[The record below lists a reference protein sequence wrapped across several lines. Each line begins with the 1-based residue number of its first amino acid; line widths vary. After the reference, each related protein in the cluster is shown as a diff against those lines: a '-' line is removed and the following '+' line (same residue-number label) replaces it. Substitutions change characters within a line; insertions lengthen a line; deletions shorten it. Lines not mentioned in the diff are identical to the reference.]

1 VLGAQTSTA
10 AFRLLERRRDKEIR
24 KQNDSK
30 GEMVKRLCGTFIAFA
45 LALVAAGLAGAA
57 APQPKTFVAVLS
69 GECPQADTNWRGA
82 AVFHLS
88 TDGTI
93 RYKVIANNIDE
104 PLIAGHIHFLPPGE
118 PRGPVVQDL
127 NVTAPAEAHGIVAQ
141 GTFANPVLVAG
152 LLAGSSYYV
161 NLHTVTCFLPL
172 GAVRGPL
179 KAAPPG

>member
-1 VLGAQTSTA
+1 
-10 AFRLLERRRDKEIR
+10 
-24 KQNDSK
+24 
-30 GEMVKRLCGTFIAFA
+30 MVNRLCGTFIAFVLA
-45 LALVAAGLAGAA
+45 LAVAGFAGAA

-69 GECPQADTNWRGA
+69 GECPQAENNWRGV

-88 TDGTI
+88 NDGSI
-93 RYKVIANNIDE
+93 RYKVIASGIDE

-141 GTFANPVLVAG
+141 GTFTNSTLVAG
-152 LLAGSSYYV
+152 LLAGNDYYV
-161 NLHTVTCFLPL
+161 NLHTATCFLPL

-179 KAAPPG
+179 KGAPPG